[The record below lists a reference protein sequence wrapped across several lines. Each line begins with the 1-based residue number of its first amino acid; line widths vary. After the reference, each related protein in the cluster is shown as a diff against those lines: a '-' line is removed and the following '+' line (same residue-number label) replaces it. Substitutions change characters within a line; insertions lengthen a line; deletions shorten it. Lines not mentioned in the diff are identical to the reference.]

1 MKTNNKLFQSSCY
14 YWIKLVCLLAA
25 LSAAACYSSRS
36 SSRQNDPLL
45 NNNAS
50 TRIRG
55 AAGGASSNRNNN
67 INNINQHKTTP
78 RFLQEADEAC
88 TESCCLDQYMDTLC
102 PEEDDS
108 SNPFGKLPAAV
119 QFIMMA
125 LLICF
130 SAMFSGL
137 TLGLMGLDITG
148 LEIVMHGDDPVN
160 AAYAKKI
167 YPLRKRGNLLLCTLL
182 LGNTAVN
189 SLLSIL
195 LADWAGGAL
204 GVVISTFLIL
214 IFGEIT
220 PQAACSRYALWI
232 GSRTVPI
239 VRVIM
244 ILLFPVTYPLSWIL
258 DRVLGKELATTYS
271 NAEMLKLLQ
280 IHVEENAMDPDTATA
295 MTGALKY
302 KEMAVRDV
310 MTPLSN
316 VFMLK
321 ADEKLSFETIAKI
334 FKTGYSRIPVYEIS
348 KVGSVYFVFLWLHSL
363 RFSWFLF

>member
-1 MKTNNKLFQSSCY
+1 MKTNNIPYQSSCY
-14 YWIKLVCLLAA
+14 YWLRLVCLLAA
-25 LSAAACYSSRS
+25 LAAAACYGNSNNKSRNDADPLVFS
-36 SSRQNDPLL
+36 SS
-45 NNNAS
+45 S
-50 TRIRG
+50 TTTRIRG
-55 AAGGASSNRNNN
+55 ASIGGTSSNHNKAP
-67 INNINQHKTTP
+67 Q
-78 RFLQEADEAC
+78 RFLQEGSDTNC
-88 TESCCLDQYMDTLC
+88 TETCCFDQYMDTLC
-102 PEEDDS
+102 TEEDS
-108 SNPFGKLPAAV
+108 SNPFSSLPAAV
-119 QFIMMA
+119 QFIIMG
-125 LLICF
+125 LLISF

-137 TLGLMGLDITG
+137 TLGLMGLDMTG

-160 AAYAKKI
+160 AAYAKRI

-195 LADWAGGAL
+195 LADWAGGAF

-244 ILLFPVTYPLSWIL
+244 VLLLPVTYPMAWVL

-280 IHVEENAMDPDTATA
+280 IHVEENAMDPDTAIA

-321 ADEKLSFETIAKI
+321 TDEKLSFETIAKI

-348 KVGSVYFVFLWLHSL
+348 KVSL
-363 RFSWFLF
+363 CGCGCNN